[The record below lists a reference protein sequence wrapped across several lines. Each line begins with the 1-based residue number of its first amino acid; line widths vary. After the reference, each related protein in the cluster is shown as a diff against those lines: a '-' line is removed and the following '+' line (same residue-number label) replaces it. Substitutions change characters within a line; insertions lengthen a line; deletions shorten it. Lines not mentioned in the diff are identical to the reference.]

1 MIVIGGGL
9 AGLAAGV
16 ALAESGWRVRLF
28 EQRPFLGG
36 RATSYVLPDGEH
48 VDNCQHVT
56 LGCCTNLEDFYRRI
70 GAAGKIKFFDRLLFL
85 DPQGRR
91 GKMQAGFLPAPFH
104 LTGSFAAFAPLSLLD
119 KLSIAR
125 AMLDILQ
132 TQGNPADLQE
142 KGGISMLEWL
152 RRRGQTKR
160 AIERFW
166 RVVLVS
172 ALDEELDRTDAR
184 FGVDVFWKVFLSNST
199 GYRMG
204 VPAVPLANLYDGCKS
219 EIERRGGE
227 VVLRAPVRGLKME
240 SGELAGIR
248 LDEGREETADAYVF
262 AVPHAVLAEL
272 LPQSMKQSDPAL
284 SNLEKIKVAP
294 ITGVHFWFDR
304 PVMKEPF
311 VTLLDTTT
319 QWIFNKTALYGDS
332 NGQANTALTGQY
344 LQLVISASYDLLQKP
359 RQEIIDLC
367 LEEVRKAL
375 PAARNAELVKATVIK
390 EAAATFSPEPGV
402 DRWRPRQQ
410 TSIPRLFLAGDWT
423 DTGWPATMEGAV
435 RSGYLAAEA
444 LLRSD
449 GTPLKFLQPDL
460 PPDGFIAMWLG
471 KHTALVDSPDVRRQ
485 STRALIGLRK
495 NGEKSLDS
503 ETYVREPRKGDRLRR
518 FGS

>member
-1 MIVIGGGL
+1 VIVIGGGL

-56 LGCCTNLEDFYRRI
+56 LGCCTNLADFYKRV
-70 GAAGKIKFFDRLLFL
+70 GSADKIKFFDRLFFL

-91 GKMQAGFLPAPFH
+91 GEMQAGMLPAPFH
-104 LTGSFAAFAPLSLLD
+104 MTGSFAAFAPLTLLD

-125 AMLDILQ
+125 AMLDIL
-132 TQGNPADLQE
+132 GAKGHPADLE
-142 KGGISMLEWL
+142 ENGGVSMLEWL
-152 RRRGQTKR
+152 RRRGQTQG

-184 FGVDVFWKVFLSNST
+184 FGVDVFWKAFLSNRT

-227 VVLRAPVRGLKME
+227 VNLRASVRGLKIE
-240 SGELAGIR
+240 NGEIAAVR
-248 LDEGREETADAYVF
+248 FDEGKEENADAYVF
-262 AVPHAVLAEL
+262 AVPHTALAEL
-272 LPQSMKQSDPAL
+272 LPESVKQSDPSLA
-284 SNLEKIKVAP
+284 NLDKIKVSP

-304 PVMKEPF
+304 QVMKEPF
-311 VTLLDTTT
+311 VTLLDTRT
-319 QWIFNKTALYGDS
+319 QWIFNKTELYEDI
-332 NGQANTALTGQY
+332 NGRANKTDGGQY
-344 LQLVISASYDLLQKP
+344 LQLVVSASYELLPKS

-367 LEEVRKAL
+367 LSEVRHAL
-375 PAARNAELVKATVIK
+375 PAARDAQLVKATVIK

-402 DRWRPRQQ
+402 DRWRPKQESSVRG
-410 TSIPRLFLAGDWT
+410 LFLAGDWT
-423 DTGWPATMEGAV
+423 ETGWPATMEGAV

-444 LLRSD
+444 VLRSN
-449 GTPLKFLQPDL
+449 GTPRKFLQPDL
-460 PPDGFIAMWLG
+460 APDGFVSMWLG
-471 KHTALVDSPDVRRQ
+471 K
-485 STRALIGLRK
+485 
-495 NGEKSLDS
+495 
-503 ETYVREPRKGDRLRR
+503 
-518 FGS
+518 

>member
-36 RATSYVLPDGEH
+36 RATSYVLPGGEH

-91 GKMQAGFLPAPFH
+91 GVMQAGLLPAPFH
-104 LTGSFAAFAPLSLLD
+104 LTGSFAAFAPLALLD

-125 AMLDILQ
+125 AMLDILRSK
-132 TQGNPADLQE
+132 GKPPDLHE
-142 KGGISMLEWL
+142 NGGISMLDWL

-184 FGVDVFWKVFLSNST
+184 FGVDVFWKAFLSNST

-204 VPAVPLANLYDGCKS
+204 VPAVPLADLYDGCKS
-219 EIERRGGE
+219 EIDRRGGE
-227 VVLRAPVRGLKME
+227 VLLRAPARGLKIDN
-240 SGELAGIR
+240 GALAGVR
-248 LDEGREETADAYVF
+248 FDEGKEETADAFVF
-262 AVPHAVLAEL
+262 AVPHTALAEL
-272 LPQSMKQSDPAL
+272 LPESVKQTDPSLA
-284 SNLEKIKVAP
+284 NLDKIKVAP

-304 PVMKEPF
+304 PVMTEPF
-311 VTLLDTTT
+311 LTLLDTTT
-319 QWIFNKTALYGDS
+319 QWIFNKTALYADS
-332 NGQANTALTGQY
+332 NGKEKCAPAGQY
-344 LQLVISASYDLLQKP
+344 LQLVISASHDLLQKP

-367 LEEVRKAL
+367 LAEVCAAL
-375 PAARNAELVKATVIK
+375 PAARDAKLLKATVIK

-402 DRWRPRQQ
+402 DRWRPKQQ
-410 TSIPRLFLAGDWT
+410 TSVPRLFLAGDWT

-444 LLRSD
+444 LLRAS
-449 GTPLKFLQPDL
+449 GTPRKFLQPDL
-460 PPDGFIAMWLG
+460 EPDGFIAMWLG
-471 KHTALVDSPDVRRQ
+471 KLNAATGSP
-485 STRALIGLRK
+485 
-495 NGEKSLDS
+495 
-503 ETYVREPRKGDRLRR
+503 
-518 FGS
+518 

>member
-1 MIVIGGGL
+1 VIVIGGGL

-56 LGCCTNLEDFYRRI
+56 LGCCTNLEDFYKRV

-85 DPQGRR
+85 DPQGRK
-91 GKMQAGFLPAPFH
+91 GEMQAGFLPAPFH
-104 LTGSFAAFAPLSLLD
+104 LTGSFAAFRPLNLLD

-125 AMLDILQ
+125 AMLDILKW
-132 TQGNPADLQE
+132 QGKPPELNE
-142 KGGISMLEWL
+142 NGGISMLEWL

-184 FGVDVFWKVFLSNST
+184 FGVDVFWKAFLSNSS

-227 VVLRAPVRGLKME
+227 VILRAPVRGLKME

-248 LDEGREETADAYVF
+248 FDDAREETADAYVF
-262 AVPHAVLAEL
+262 AVPHTALAGL
-272 LPQSMKQSDPAL
+272 LPESVKQSDPSLA
-284 SNLEKIKVAP
+284 NLEKIKVAP
-294 ITGVHFWFDR
+294 IVGVHFWFDR
-304 PVMKEPF
+304 AVMREPF
-311 VTLLDTTT
+311 VTLLDTIT
-319 QWIFNKTALYGDS
+319 QWIFNKTALYADS
-332 NGQANTALTGQY
+332 NANEKSAPAGQY
-344 LQLVISASYDLLQKP
+344 LQLVVSASYDLLQKP

-367 LEEVRKAL
+367 LEEVRQAL

-402 DRWRPRQQ
+402 DRWRPKQN
-410 TSIPRLFLAGDWT
+410 TVIPRLFLAGDWT
-423 DTGWPATMEGAV
+423 ATGWPATMEGAV

-444 LLRSD
+444 LLRSE
-449 GTPLKFLQPDL
+449 GTTRTFLQPDL
-460 PPDGFIAMWLG
+460 APDGFIAMWLG
-471 KHTALVDSPDVRRQ
+471 KDYAAAHT
-485 STRALIGLRK
+485 
-495 NGEKSLDS
+495 
-503 ETYVREPRKGDRLRR
+503 
-518 FGS
+518 

>member
-1 MIVIGGGL
+1 LKSVIVIGGGL

-56 LGCCTNLEDFYRRI
+56 LGCCTNLEDFYRRV
-70 GAAGKIKFFDRLLFL
+70 GSGDKIKFFDRLFFL

-91 GKMQAGFLPAPFH
+91 GEIQAGVFPAPFH
-104 LTGSFAAFAPLSLLD
+104 MTGSFAAFAPLTVRD

-125 AMLDILQ
+125 AMLDILR
-132 TQGNPADLQE
+132 TKGKPADLE
-142 KGGISMLEWL
+142 ETGGISMLEWL
-152 RRRGQTKR
+152 RRRGQTEG

-184 FGVDVFWKVFLSNST
+184 FGVDVFWKAFLSNST

-227 VVLRAPVRGLKME
+227 VNLRAPVRGLKIE
-240 SGELAGIR
+240 GGEIAGVR
-248 LDEGREETADAYVF
+248 FDGGKEETANAYVF
-262 AVPHAVLAEL
+262 AVPHTVLAEL
-272 LPQSMKQSDPAL
+272 LPESVKQSDPSLA
-284 SNLEKIKVAP
+284 NLDKIKVSP

-304 PVMKEPF
+304 RVMKEPF

-319 QWIFNKTALYGDS
+319 QWIFNKTLLYGDS
-332 NGQANTALTGQY
+332 NGKGMSAPEGQY
-344 LQLVISASYDLLQKP
+344 LQLVISASYDLLPKS
-359 RQEIIDLC
+359 RQEIVDLC
-367 LEEVRKAL
+367 LREVRHAL
-375 PAARNAELVKATVIK
+375 PAARDAQLVKATVIK

-402 DRWRPRQQ
+402 DRWRPKQESLVRG
-410 TSIPRLFLAGDWT
+410 LFLAGDWT
-423 DTGWPATMEGAV
+423 ATGWPATMEGAV

-444 LLRSD
+444 VLRSN
-449 GTPLKFLQPDL
+449 GTPRRFLQSDL
-460 PPDGFIAMWLG
+460 EPDGFVAMWLG
-471 KHTALVDSPDVRRQ
+471 KMHDS
-485 STRALIGLRK
+485 A
-495 NGEKSLDS
+495 E
-503 ETYVREPRKGDRLRR
+503 
-518 FGS
+518 

>member
-1 MIVIGGGL
+1 LKSVIVIGGGL

-56 LGCCTNLEDFYRRI
+56 LGCCSNLDDFYRRI

-85 DPQGRR
+85 DPQGRK
-91 GKMQAGFLPAPFH
+91 GEMQAGFLPAPFH
-104 LTGSFAAFAPLSLLD
+104 LTGSFASFAPLTLLD

-125 AMLDILQ
+125 AMLAILR
-132 TQGNPADLQE
+132 TQGQPADLQE
-142 KGGISMLEWL
+142 NGGISMLEWL
-152 RRRGQTKR
+152 RRRSQTKR

-184 FGVDVFWKVFLSNST
+184 FGVDVFWKAFLSSST

-227 VVLRAPVRGLKME
+227 VTLRAPVRGLKIE

-248 LDEGREETADAYVF
+248 FDEGREESADAYVF
-262 AVPHAVLAEL
+262 AVPHTALAEL
-272 LPQSMKQSDPAL
+272 LPESLKQTDPSL
-284 SNLEKIKVAP
+284 SNLDNIKVAP

-304 PVMKEPF
+304 PVMNEPF
-311 VTLLDTTT
+311 LTLLDTTT
-319 QWIFNKTALYGDS
+319 QWIFNKTALYAGPS
-332 NGQANTALTGQY
+332 GTGKTMAGAQY
-344 LQLVISASYDLLQKP
+344 LQLVISASYDLLQKS
-359 RQEIIDLC
+359 RQEIVDLC
-367 LEEVRKAL
+367 LAEVHQAL
-375 PAARNAELVKATVIK
+375 PAARKAELVKATVIK

-402 DRWRPRQQ
+402 DRYRPKQQ
-410 TSIPRLFLAGDWT
+410 TAIPRLFLAGDWT
-423 DTGWPATMEGAV
+423 ATGWPATMEGAV

-444 LLRSD
+444 VLRSAD
-449 GTPLKFLQPDL
+449 TPRTFLQPDL
-460 PPDGFIAMWLG
+460 APNGFIAMWLG
-471 KHTALVDSPDVRRQ
+471 KQ
-485 STRALIGLRK
+485 
-495 NGEKSLDS
+495 
-503 ETYVREPRKGDRLRR
+503 
-518 FGS
+518 